1 MSLPPSLTAMM
12 MIPLRGSQRARVEPC
27 TSMVYCQE
35 YVMQKTLVALI
46 AASLFVGCGIPKD
59 EHEAMLRD
67 MENTKI
73 ALSTTEREKAEVE
86 EELRGQIETLEAR
99 IAKLESDKLSLETEL
114 SEARGDLDLY
124 ESRAGGLEEALE
136 ASRTEL
142 DELRRARAQTE
153 ARLAEY
159 RNLASRL
166 ASMVESGQL
175 TVKIREGR
183 MVIELA
189 DNILFDSGR
198 TDIKDDGS
206 VALQQLAVVL
216 QEVDDRNFLVA
227 GHTDNVPVSSGSRF
241 ASNWELSTARAV
253 EVVKFLQEQGVN
265 PTNLA
270 AAGYGEFDPVAD
282 NEDRETRAL
291 NRRIEIILMPNI
303 EELPSVPDDVFEGS

>member
-1 MSLPPSLTAMM
+1 
-12 MIPLRGSQRARVEPC
+12 
-27 TSMVYCQE
+27 
-35 YVMQKTLVALI
+35 MQKTLVALI
-46 AASLFVGCGIPKD
+46 AASLFVGCGVPKD

-67 MENTKI
+67 MENTKV
-73 ALSTTEREKAEVE
+73 ALATTEREKAEVE

-99 IAKLESDKLSLETEL
+99 IAKLENDKLALETEL

-136 ASRTEL
+136 ASRAEL

-153 ARLAEY
+153 ERLKEY

-198 TDIKDDGS
+198 TDIKEDGRM
-206 VALQQLAVVL
+206 ALQELAAVL

-227 GHTDNVPVSSGSRF
+227 GHTDNVPISSGRF
-241 ASNWELSTARAV
+241 SSNWELSTARAV
-253 EVVKFLQEQGVN
+253 EVVKYLQEQGVD

>member
-1 MSLPPSLTAMM
+1 MKKS
-12 MIPLRGSQRARVEPC
+12 
-27 TSMVYCQE
+27 
-35 YVMQKTLVALI
+35 LVALL
-46 AASLFVGCGIPKD
+46 AASLLIGCGVPTD

-73 ALSTTEREKAEVE
+73 ALATTEREKAEVE

-99 IAKLESDKLSLETEL
+99 IAKLENDKLALETEL

-153 ARLAEY
+153 ARLQEY
-159 RNLASRL
+159 RNLANRL

-175 TVKIREGR
+175 SVKIREGR

-198 TDIKDDGS
+198 TDIKQDGQN
-206 VALQQLAVVL
+206 ALQELAAVL

-227 GHTDNVPVSSGSRF
+227 GHTDNVPISSGRF
-241 ASNWELSTARAV
+241 SSNWELSTARAV

-270 AAGYGEFDPVAD
+270 AAGYGEFDPIAD
-282 NEDRETRAL
+282 NEDREMRAL

-303 EELPSVPDDVFEGS
+303 EELPSVPDDVFQGS

>member
-1 MSLPPSLTAMM
+1 
-12 MIPLRGSQRARVEPC
+12 
-27 TSMVYCQE
+27 
-35 YVMQKTLVALI
+35 MQKTLVALI
-46 AASLFVGCGIPKD
+46 AASLLIGCGVPKD

-73 ALSTTEREKAEVE
+73 ALATTEREKAEVE
-86 EELRGQIETLEAR
+86 EQLRGQIETLEAR
-99 IAKLESDKLSLETEL
+99 IAKLENDKLALETEL

-136 ASRTEL
+136 ASRAEL

-153 ARLAEY
+153 ERLKEY

-198 TDIKDDGS
+198 TDIKEDGRA
-206 VALQQLAVVL
+206 ALQELAAVL

-227 GHTDNVPVSSGSRF
+227 GHTDNVPISSGRF
-241 ASNWELSTARAV
+241 SSNWELSTARAV
-253 EVVKFLQEQGVN
+253 EVVKFLQEQGVD

-282 NEDRETRAL
+282 NDDRELRAL

-303 EELPSVPDDVFEGS
+303 AELPAVPDDVFEGS

>member
-1 MSLPPSLTAMM
+1 
-12 MIPLRGSQRARVEPC
+12 
-27 TSMVYCQE
+27 
-35 YVMQKTLVALI
+35 MQKTLVALI
-46 AASLFVGCGIPKD
+46 AASLLMGCGVPKD

-67 MENTKI
+67 MENTKV
-73 ALSTTEREKAEVE
+73 ALATTEREKAEVE

-99 IAKLESDKLSLETEL
+99 IAKLENDKLALETEL

-136 ASRTEL
+136 ASRAEL

-153 ARLAEY
+153 ERLNEY

-198 TDIKDDGS
+198 TDIKEDGRL
-206 VALQQLAVVL
+206 ALQELAAVL

-227 GHTDNVPVSSGSRF
+227 GHTDNVPISSGRF
-241 ASNWELSTARAV
+241 SSNWELSTARAV
-253 EVVKFLQEQGVN
+253 EVVKFLQEQGVD

-282 NEDRETRAL
+282 NEDREARAL

>member
-1 MSLPPSLTAMM
+1 
-12 MIPLRGSQRARVEPC
+12 
-27 TSMVYCQE
+27 
-35 YVMQKTLVALI
+35 MQKTLVALI
-46 AASLFVGCGIPKD
+46 AASLLMGCGVPKD

-67 MENTKI
+67 MENTKV
-73 ALSTTEREKAEVE
+73 ALATTEREKAEVE

-99 IAKLESDKLSLETEL
+99 IAKLENDKLALETEL

-136 ASRTEL
+136 ASRAEL

-153 ARLAEY
+153 ERLKEY

-198 TDIKDDGS
+198 TDIKEDGRL
-206 VALQQLAVVL
+206 ALQELAAVL

-227 GHTDNVPVSSGSRF
+227 GHTDNVPISSGRF
-241 ASNWELSTARAV
+241 SSNWELSTARAV
-253 EVVKFLQEQGVN
+253 EVVKFLQEQGVD

-282 NEDRETRAL
+282 NEDREARAL

>member
-1 MSLPPSLTAMM
+1 
-12 MIPLRGSQRARVEPC
+12 
-27 TSMVYCQE
+27 
-35 YVMQKTLVALI
+35 MQKTLVALI

-136 ASRTEL
+136 ASRAEL

-153 ARLAEY
+153 ERLKEY
-159 RNLASRL
+159 RSLASRL

-198 TDIKDDGS
+198 TDIKEDGS
-206 VALQQLAVVL
+206 VALQELAVVL

-227 GHTDNVPVSSGSRF
+227 GHTDNIPISSGRF
-241 ASNWELSTARAV
+241 SSNWELSTARAV
-253 EVVKFLQEQGVN
+253 EVVKFLQEQGVD

-303 EELPSVPDDVFEGS
+303 EELPSVPDDVLEGS

>member
-1 MSLPPSLTAMM
+1 
-12 MIPLRGSQRARVEPC
+12 
-27 TSMVYCQE
+27 
-35 YVMQKTLVALI
+35 MQKTFIALI
-46 AASLFVGCGIPKD
+46 AASLLVGCGVPKD

-67 MENTKI
+67 MENTKV
-73 ALSTTEREKAEVE
+73 ALATTEREKAEVE

-99 IAKLESDKLSLETEL
+99 IARLENDKLALETEL

-153 ARLAEY
+153 ERLKEY

-198 TDIKDDGS
+198 TDIKDDGRL
-206 VALQQLAVVL
+206 ALQELAAVL

-227 GHTDNVPVSSGSRF
+227 GHTDNVPISSGRF
-241 ASNWELSTARAV
+241 SSNWELSTARAV
-253 EVVKFLQEQGVN
+253 EVVKFLQEQGVD

-282 NEDRETRAL
+282 NEDRDARAL